1 MVIIPGLT
9 QPLEAVGK
17 QITTYN
23 DSGKRLAVQAC
34 SVVDRAPCPK
44 CAWSSSRIHG
54 RCQRQIA
61 DCPCFGQ
68 PVTLEIEVRRFKSV
82 NRHCPQR
89 TFCEQIN
96 CLAGPRQRRTL
107 RLSKTTL
114 ALGYALG
121 GAAAAR
127 LGAHLGIHLSG
138 TTVLRELRRAGCAP
152 MVTSSTIIGIDD
164 WAISRGHRYGTIVVD
179 LQRRCPIELLSG
191 REVAT
196 VVPWLKAQSGV
207 EVIAR
212 DRAGAYADAARTGAP
227 AAQQVADRWH
237 LLANLRDAIERLLV
251 RCASQMKEAA
261 RHASKPLVLAGEPAE
276 VAVAAGS
283 QDVDEA
289 QPLKG
294 GQRRSSERRA
304 LRLARYEEVLRR
316 HEAGQS
322 IRAIGRAM
330 DLDRRTVRG
339 FLHAGAFPERSQRRT
354 VVSLLDAHRSYMAAR
369 ASEGCRNATE
379 IWHALRARGFTG
391 GHSIVRTAFAQL
403 RGEQP
408 DRLGSTDSPDH
419 SWFREHVVAAP
430 STRRA
435 CAWVLDWRGNKHVA
449 MEQTGKDPSERQ
461 RFVEALC
468 RIAPAVDTA
477 RHRAHQF
484 LT

>member
-17 QITTYN
+17 QITTYDN
-23 DSGKRLAVQAC
+23 SGNRLAVQAC

-68 PVTLEIEVRRFKSV
+68 PVTLEIEVRRFKCV

-107 RLSKTTL
+107 RLSNATL

-121 GAAAAR
+121 GAAASRLGAR
-127 LGAHLGIHLSG
+127 LGMHISG
-138 TTVLRELRRAGCAP
+138 TTVLRELRRAGCAA
-152 MVTSSTIIGIDD
+152 MVTSPTIMGIDD
-164 WAISRGHRYGTIVVD
+164 WAIARGHRYGTIVVD
-179 LQRRCPIELLSG
+179 LERHRPIELLPG

-251 RCASQMKEAA
+251 RCAPQMKEAA
-261 RHASKPLVLAGEPAE
+261 RQASKPAE
-276 VAVAAGS
+276 VTVPARS
-283 QDVDEA
+283 QDVNEV
-289 QPLKG
+289 QPLKD

-304 LRLARYEEVLRR
+304 LRLTRYEEVLHR
-316 HEAGQS
+316 HEARQS

-339 FLHAGAFPERSQRRT
+339 FLHAGAFPERAQRRA
-354 VVSLLDAHRSYMAAR
+354 VVSLLDAHRPYMATR
-369 ASEGCRNATE
+369 AAEGCRNATE
-379 IWHALRARGFTG
+379 IWHELRARGFTG

-408 DRLGSTDSPDH
+408 DRLGSTGSPNR
-419 SWFREHVVAAP
+419 SWFREHAVAAP

-435 CAWVLDWRGNKHVA
+435 CAWVLDWRGKTHVA
-449 MEQTGKDPSERQ
+449 TEQTGKDPSERQ

-468 RIAPAVDTA
+468 RITPSGAPV
-477 RHRAHQF
+477 
-484 LT
+484 L